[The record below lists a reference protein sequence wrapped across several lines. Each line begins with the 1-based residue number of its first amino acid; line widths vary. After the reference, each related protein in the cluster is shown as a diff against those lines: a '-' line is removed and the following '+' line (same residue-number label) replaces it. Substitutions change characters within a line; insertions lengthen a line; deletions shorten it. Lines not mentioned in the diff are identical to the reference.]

1 MLKPWPKKSALPAVR
16 LGAIASAYRPR
27 WAVSGARIMMT
38 SASAAASAGVSTRR
52 PCSSAFGRLFEPT
65 GRPITTSTPESR
77 SDSAWAWPW
86 LPYPITA
93 TLRPWIRPRSASSS

>member
-1 MLKPWPKKSALPAVR
+1 M
-16 LGAIASAYRPR
+16 
-27 WAVSGARIMMT
+27 SGARTMIT

-52 PCSSAFGRLFEPT
+52 PCSSAFGRLFEPS
-65 GRPITTSTPESR
+65 GRPTTTSTPESR

-93 TLRPWIRPRSASSS
+93 TFFAWIRPRSASSS